1 MMHKTMPITVH
12 ILYKIN
18 LNLPVIILSEIEKK
32 SVLLIQKSELTH
44 PKLQELQEGSQ
55 LKRCPQFSTFL
66 LWMKSE
72 VFCNLFKE

>member
-1 MMHKTMPITVH
+1 MHKTMPITVH

-32 SVLLIQKSELTH
+32 KCIIDSKIRTH
-44 PKLQELQEGSQ
+44 PKLQELQERSQ
-55 LKRCPQFSTFL
+55 LKRCRQFSNFL